1 MDWVLDFKQKTSKKK
16 PTNNSYHLL
25 SVALCEIEG
34 SVYLHLPVEETL
46 RFWWQ
51 VRYGLKPTTV
61 CGNVVS
67 DFHGL
72 WRFFFF
78 KSS

>member
-34 SVYLHLPVEETL
+34 SVYLHLPVEETPL
-46 RFWWQ
+46 LVASEVWLEAHYSLW
-51 VRYGLKPTTV
+51 K
-61 CGNVVS
+61 CGQ
-67 DFHGL
+67 
-72 WRFFFF
+72 
-78 KSS
+78 